1 MAFKEELRRQRKA
14 KGLRQDELSHAIGVV
29 PSTVYKWERGAV
41 FPSRQYISSL
51 AKFFGIKEKDL
62 MFPDDENEDSKNVH

>member
-1 MAFKEELRRQRKA
+1 MAFKEELRKQRKA

-29 PSTVYKWERGAV
+29 PSSVYKWESGAV
-41 FPSRQYISSL
+41 FPSRQCMSSL

-62 MFPDDENEDSKNVH
+62 MFPDDENEDSKNVQ